1 MENLYTIVF
10 CVLMLLVTIKGFFGI
25 RLIYKFL
32 KASKRYS
39 KRSLFFTFKQ
49 IFKRMGT
56 YQIIC
61 TFLVVI
67 FILGFILWIIC
78 LPLDYNLS
86 TYFL

>member
-1 MENLYTIVF
+1 METLYTLVF
-10 CVLMLLVTIKGFFGI
+10 SVLMLLVTIKGLFGI

-49 IFKRMGT
+49 IFKRMGV

-61 TFLVVI
+61 TFLVFI
-67 FILGFILWIIC
+67 FIVVFILWIIC
-78 LPLDYNLS
+78 LPLENNLN